1 MIKAVFFDLDGTI
14 RHNLPSG
21 GEVFA
26 EYCRELGLLVR
37 DEDRLRAMRWEHFYW
52 ANSRELMED
61 RRNFDSDVARF
72 WDRYA
77 RRRLVALGAS
87 SQQALELA
95 PKVNQHMME
104 AYKPESVVPED
115 VRRVLPELR
124 ENGRQLAVI
133 SNRDKP
139 YQAELDAL
147 GLAQFFDF
155 ALAGGEVQAFKPA
168 PEIFLYACRRLS
180 VVPGEAAYVG
190 DNFYADVV
198 GARRAGLVPVLY
210 DPRGIFPDPGC
221 ASIGSFDAL
230 PRVLETESALSLGAQ
245 RLVPKTSKG

>member
-1 MIKAVFFDLDGTI
+1 MITAVFFDLDGTI

-26 EYCRELGLLVR
+26 EYCRQLGLHVR

-52 ANSRELMED
+52 ANSRELMQD
-61 RRNFDSDVARF
+61 RQSFDGNMVGF

-77 RRRLVALGAS
+77 RRRLVAMGAS
-87 SQQALELA
+87 SEQASQLA
-95 PKVNQHMME
+95 PRVNQHMAD

-115 VRRVLPELR
+115 ALRVLPELAK
-124 ENGRQLAVI
+124 NGCKLAVI

-147 GLAQFFDF
+147 GLAKFFAF
-155 ALAGGEVQAFKPA
+155 ALAGGEIQMFKPS
-168 PEIFLYACRRLS
+168 PGIFLHACARLG
-180 VVPGEAAYVG
+180 VRPGEAAYVG

-198 GARRAGLVPVLY
+198 GARAAGLTPVLY
-210 DPRGIFPDPGC
+210 DPRGIFPEPGC
-221 ASIGSFDAL
+221 ASITSFDEL
-230 PRVLETESALSLGAQ
+230 PRVLDVESAAAFGAQ
-245 RLVPKTSKG
+245 RANAAPSKG